1 MLEDE
6 VKEQTENSA
15 EDETSSESGALI
27 ELNTADLNKESLA
40 LINQIIAET
49 DVEKTKD
56 LTYLF
61 NINQNKKTMVRMDKL
76 NGLQD
81 DLVSQLAK
89 RIHERPDEISNQDL
103 MNALKLTQDI
113 IERGQKQ
120 IAGINET
127 PLIQINQ
134 QTNTVNVGDNLQ
146 GLNRDS
152 RERVKNAVM
161 SLLSSITQ
169 EQPKEVVDVISQE
182 TLEEEQ
188 QAEAVVLED
197 TEDDD

>member
-1 MLEDE
+1 MTEDE
-6 VKEQTENSA
+6 VREQTENSP
-15 EDETSSESGALI
+15 EDDASSVGGALI
-27 ELNTADLNKESLA
+27 ELNTADLNKESLT

-81 DLVSQLAK
+81 DLVAQLAK

-103 MNALKLTQDI
+103 MTALKLTQDI

-120 IAGINET
+120 ISTVNET

-146 GLNRDS
+146 GLNRES
-152 RERVKNAVM
+152 REKVKNAVM
-161 SLLSSITQ
+161 SLLSGITQ
-169 EQPKEVVDVISQE
+169 EPDREVIDVVSQE
-182 TLEEEQ
+182 TLEAEQVEAEE
-188 QAEAVVLED
+188 
-197 TEDDD
+197 TDDDN